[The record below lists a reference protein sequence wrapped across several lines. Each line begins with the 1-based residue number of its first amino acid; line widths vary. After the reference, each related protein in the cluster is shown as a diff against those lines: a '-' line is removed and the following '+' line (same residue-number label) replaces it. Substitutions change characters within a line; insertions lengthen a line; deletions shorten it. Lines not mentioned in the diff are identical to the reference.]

1 MENKI
6 KEEIEKLVIV
16 SQTKEIRQ
24 KFFLSDKKLLHLKTG
39 EIQDLDY
46 SLEKEYKIRYLDLI
60 SKSIYF
66 QNVMQEKYQDDF
78 IALFITF
85 TANTQYHKYK
95 KVTNTKA
102 TFNPRYQ
109 GYTINETYKLL
120 NNVKRT
126 ILKELSKADK
136 ERIIVDNY

>member
-46 SLEKEYKIRYLDLI
+46 SREKEYKIRYLD
-60 SKSIYF
+60 
-66 QNVMQEKYQDDF
+66 
-78 IALFITF
+78 
-85 TANTQYHKYK
+85 
-95 KVTNTKA
+95 
-102 TFNPRYQ
+102 
-109 GYTINETYKLL
+109 
-120 NNVKRT
+120 
-126 ILKELSKADK
+126 
-136 ERIIVDNY
+136 